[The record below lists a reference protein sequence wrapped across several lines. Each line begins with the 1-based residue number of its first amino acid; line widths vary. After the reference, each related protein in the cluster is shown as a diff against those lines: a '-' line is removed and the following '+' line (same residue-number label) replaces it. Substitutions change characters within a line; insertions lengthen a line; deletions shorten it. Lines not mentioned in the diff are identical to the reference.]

1 MTKKSKLIILDMFIL
16 GVIVF
21 GGYLFK
27 NNYINYALI
36 VFAIAVSFIIQE
48 LMYRFTGDTKEE
60 KYETKLKKI
69 LKTYDSV
76 LVETRKVPVIDSEK
90 VILVNSLD
98 DLIDAQLELRKM
110 IYYFKQSDNCSF
122 VLFDQ
127 NQANIFI
134 LKSNEEVISPLE
146 IEINNNK
153 IKNKNKNKNDI
164 DEETLNEIDK
174 TTIIKLP
181 NDKAYKISPV
191 RKQKKSNLKKD
202 KFLFEE

>member
-1 MTKKSKLIILDMFIL
+1 MNS
-16 GVIVF
+16 
-21 GGYLFK
+21 
-27 NNYINYALI
+27 YINYAVI
-36 VFAIAVSFIIQE
+36 VLAIAVSFIIQE

-153 IKNKNKNKNDI
+153 IKNKNKNDI

-174 TTIIKLP
+174 TTII
-181 NDKAYKISPV
+181 KISPV

>member
-1 MTKKSKLIILDMFIL
+1 MTKKDKLIIFDVFIL
-16 GVIVF
+16 AIVLF
-21 GGYLFK
+21 GGYLIV
-27 NNYINYALI
+27 NSYINYAVI
-36 VFAIAVSFIIQE
+36 VLAIAVSFIIQE

-153 IKNKNKNKNDI
+153 IKNKNKNDI

>member
-1 MTKKSKLIILDMFIL
+1 MTKKDKLIIFDVFIL
-16 GVIVF
+16 AIVLF
-21 GGYLFK
+21 GGYLIV
-27 NNYINYALI
+27 NSYINYAVI
-36 VFAIAVSFIIQE
+36 VLAIAVSFIIQE
-48 LMYRFTGDTKEE
+48 LTYRFTGDTKEE

-90 VILVNSLD
+90 IILVNSLD

-153 IKNKNKNKNDI
+153 IKNKNKNDI

>member
-1 MTKKSKLIILDMFIL
+1 MTKKSKLIILNMFIL

-153 IKNKNKNKNDI
+153 IKNKNKNDI

>member
-1 MTKKSKLIILDMFIL
+1 MSKKSKLIILDIFIL

-21 GGYLFK
+21 GGYLIK

-48 LMYRFTGDTKEE
+48 LTYRFTGDTKEE

-153 IKNKNKNKNDI
+153 IKNKNKNDI

-181 NDKAYKISPV
+181 NNKAYKISPV
-191 RKQKKSNLKKD
+191 KKKIKFKKR
-202 KFLFEE
+202 

>member
-1 MTKKSKLIILDMFIL
+1 MTKKDKLIIFDVFIL
-16 GVIVF
+16 AIVLF
-21 GGYLFK
+21 GGYLIV
-27 NNYINYALI
+27 NSYINYAVI
-36 VFAIAVSFIIQE
+36 VLAIAVSFIIQE

-153 IKNKNKNKNDI
+153 IKNKNKNDI

-202 KFLFEE
+202 KFSFEK

>member
-1 MTKKSKLIILDMFIL
+1 MIKKSKLIILDMFIL
-16 GVIVF
+16 GVIIF
-21 GGYLFK
+21 GGYLIK

-153 IKNKNKNKNDI
+153 IKNKNKNDI

>member
-1 MTKKSKLIILDMFIL
+1 M
-16 GVIVF
+16 
-21 GGYLFK
+21 
-27 NNYINYALI
+27 
-36 VFAIAVSFIIQE
+36 
-48 LMYRFTGDTKEE
+48 
-60 KYETKLKKI
+60 
-69 LKTYDSV
+69 
-76 LVETRKVPVIDSEK
+76 
-90 VILVNSLD
+90 D

-153 IKNKNKNKNDI
+153 IKNKNKNDI

-202 KFLFEE
+202 KFSFEK

>member
-1 MTKKSKLIILDMFIL
+1 MTKKDKLIILDMFIL
-16 GVIVF
+16 GVILF
-21 GGYLFK
+21 GGYLIM

-36 VFAIAVSFIIQE
+36 VLAIAISFIIQE
-48 LMYRFTGDTKEE
+48 LTYRFTGNTNDE

-76 LVETRKVPVIDSEK
+76 LVETRKVPVIESEK
-90 VILVNSLD
+90 VILVNSMD

-127 NQANIFI
+127 NQANVFI
-134 LKSNEEVISPLE
+134 LKSSEDVISPLE

-153 IKNKNKNKNDI
+153 IKNKNKSDI
-164 DEETLNEIDK
+164 DEETLNEISK

-191 RKQKKSNLKKD
+191 RKQKKSKPKKE
-202 KFLFEE
+202 KFSFEE

>member
-1 MTKKSKLIILDMFIL
+1 MTKKSKLIILDVFIL

-21 GGYLFK
+21 GGYLIK

-90 VILVNSLD
+90 IILVNSLD

-153 IKNKNKNKNDI
+153 IKNKNKNDI

>member
-1 MTKKSKLIILDMFIL
+1 MTKKDKLIIFDVFIL
-16 GVIVF
+16 AIVLF
-21 GGYLFK
+21 GGYLIV
-27 NNYINYALI
+27 NSYINYAVI
-36 VFAIAVSFIIQE
+36 VLAIAVSFIIQE
-48 LMYRFTGDTKEE
+48 LTYRFTGDTKEE

-76 LVETRKVPVIDSEK
+76 LAETRKVPVIDSEK
-90 VILVNSLD
+90 IILVNSID

-153 IKNKNKNKNDI
+153 IKNKNKNDI

>member
-1 MTKKSKLIILDMFIL
+1 MTKKDKLIIFDVFIL
-16 GVIVF
+16 AIVLF
-21 GGYLFK
+21 GGYLIV
-27 NNYINYALI
+27 NSYINYAVI
-36 VFAIAVSFIIQE
+36 VLAIAVSFIIQE
-48 LMYRFTGDTKEE
+48 LTYRFTGDTKEE

-153 IKNKNKNKNDI
+153 IKNKNKNDI

>member
-1 MTKKSKLIILDMFIL
+1 MTKKDKLIIFDVFIL
-16 GVIVF
+16 AIVLF
-21 GGYLFK
+21 GGYLIV
-27 NNYINYALI
+27 NSYINYAVI
-36 VFAIAVSFIIQE
+36 VLAIAVSFIIQE

-90 VILVNSLD
+90 VILVNSID

-153 IKNKNKNKNDI
+153 IKNKNKNDI

>member
-1 MTKKSKLIILDMFIL
+1 MSKKSKLIILDMFIL

-21 GGYLFK
+21 GGYLIK

-48 LMYRFTGDTKEE
+48 LTYRFTGDTKEE

-153 IKNKNKNKNDI
+153 IKNKNKNDI

-181 NDKAYKISPV
+181 NNKAYKISPV
-191 RKQKKSNLKKD
+191 KKKIKFKKR
-202 KFLFEE
+202 

>member
-1 MTKKSKLIILDMFIL
+1 MTKKDKLIIFDVFIL
-16 GVIVF
+16 AIVLF
-21 GGYLFK
+21 GGYLIV
-27 NNYINYALI
+27 NSYINYAVI
-36 VFAIAVSFIIQE
+36 VLAIAVSFIIQE
-48 LMYRFTGDTKEE
+48 LTYRFTGDTKEE

-98 DLIDAQLELRKM
+98 DLIDAQQELRKM

>member
-48 LMYRFTGDTKEE
+48 LTYRFTGDTKEE

-90 VILVNSLD
+90 VILVNSID

-153 IKNKNKNKNDI
+153 IKNKNKNDI

>member
-153 IKNKNKNKNDI
+153 IKNKNKNDI

>member
-1 MTKKSKLIILDMFIL
+1 MTKKSKLIILDVFIL

-21 GGYLFK
+21 GGYLIK

-134 LKSNEEVISPLE
+134 LKSNEEVVSPLE
-146 IEINNNK
+146 IEINNSK
-153 IKNKNKNKNDI
+153 IKNKNKNDI

>member
-1 MTKKSKLIILDMFIL
+1 MTKKSKLIILDVFIL

-21 GGYLFK
+21 GGYLIK

-153 IKNKNKNKNDI
+153 IKNKNKNDI

>member
-1 MTKKSKLIILDMFIL
+1 MSKKSKLIILDMFIL

-21 GGYLFK
+21 GVYLIK

-48 LMYRFTGDTKEE
+48 LTYRFTGDTKEE

-76 LVETRKVPVIDSEK
+76 LAETRKVPVIDSEK

-127 NQANIFI
+127 SQANIFI

-202 KFLFEE
+202 KFLFEK

>member
-1 MTKKSKLIILDMFIL
+1 MTKKDKLIIFDVFIL

-21 GGYLFK
+21 GGYLIK

-48 LMYRFTGDTKEE
+48 LTYRFTGDTKEE

-90 VILVNSLD
+90 IILVNSID
-98 DLIDAQLELRKM
+98 DLIDAQTELRKM
-110 IYYFKQSDNCSF
+110 IYFFKQTDNCSF
-122 VLFDQ
+122 ILFDQ
-127 NQANIFI
+127 NQAIIYI
-134 LKSNEEVISPLE
+134 LKKNDDILSPLE

-153 IKNKNKNKNDI
+153 IKNKNKGDI
-164 DEETLNEIDK
+164 DEETLNEISK

-181 NDKAYKISPV
+181 NDKVYKISPV
-191 RKQKKSNLKKD
+191 RKKDDIKKSRE
-202 KFLFEE
+202 KFSFEK

>member
-1 MTKKSKLIILDMFIL
+1 MSKKSKLIILDMFIL

-21 GGYLFK
+21 GGYLIK

-48 LMYRFTGDTKEE
+48 LTYRFTGDTKEE

-191 RKQKKSNLKKD
+191 RKQKKSNLKRLD
-202 KFLFEE
+202 KFFI

>member
-21 GGYLFK
+21 GGYLIK

-153 IKNKNKNKNDI
+153 IKNKNKNDI

>member
-1 MTKKSKLIILDMFIL
+1 MTKKDKLIIFDVFIL
-16 GVIVF
+16 AIVLF
-21 GGYLFK
+21 GGYLIV
-27 NNYINYALI
+27 NSYINYAVI
-36 VFAIAVSFIIQE
+36 VLAIAVSFIIQE
-48 LMYRFTGDTKEE
+48 LTYRFTGDTKEE

-153 IKNKNKNKNDI
+153 IKNKNKNDI

-181 NDKAYKISPV
+181 NNKAYKISPV

>member
-153 IKNKNKNKNDI
+153 IKNKNKNDI

-202 KFLFEE
+202 KFSFEK

>member
-1 MTKKSKLIILDMFIL
+1 MTKKSKLIILDVFIL
-16 GVIVF
+16 GIIVF
-21 GGYLFK
+21 GGYLIK

-90 VILVNSLD
+90 IILVNSLD

-153 IKNKNKNKNDI
+153 IKNKNKNDI

>member
-1 MTKKSKLIILDMFIL
+1 MSKKSKLIILDMFIL

-21 GGYLFK
+21 GVYLIK

-48 LMYRFTGDTKEE
+48 LTYRFTGDTKEE

-153 IKNKNKNKNDI
+153 IKNKNKNDI

>member
-1 MTKKSKLIILDMFIL
+1 MTKKDKLIIFDVFIL

-21 GGYLFK
+21 GGYLIK

-48 LMYRFTGDTKEE
+48 LTYRFTGDTKEE

-134 LKSNEEVISPLE
+134 LKRNEEVISPLE

-153 IKNKNKNKNDI
+153 IKNKNNNKNDI

-181 NDKAYKISPV
+181 NDKAYKISTV

>member
-1 MTKKSKLIILDMFIL
+1 MTKKDKLIIFDVFIL

-21 GGYLFK
+21 GGYLIK

-48 LMYRFTGDTKEE
+48 LTYRFTGDTKEE

-134 LKSNEEVISPLE
+134 LKRNEEVISPLE

-153 IKNKNKNKNDI
+153 IKNKNNNKNDI

>member
-153 IKNKNKNKNDI
+153 IKNKNKNDI

-191 RKQKKSNLKKD
+191 RKKDDIKKSRE
-202 KFLFEE
+202 KFSF

>member
-1 MTKKSKLIILDMFIL
+1 MTKKSKLIILDVFIL

-21 GGYLFK
+21 GGYLIE

-146 IEINNNK
+146 IEINNSK
-153 IKNKNKNKNDI
+153 IKNKNKNDI

>member
-1 MTKKSKLIILDMFIL
+1 MTKKSNLIILDMFIL

-153 IKNKNKNKNDI
+153 IKNKNKNDI